1 MVLRFLQVLELWE
14 VITSVIR
21 SLPHFSTSL
30 LSALQGLML
39 AGLSSRHRAILN
51 LSIGLWNHTFGLTT
65 DIQYPETLHK
75 PLLRLAS
82 ITEIELH
89 GLPIEDGAT
98 EVSVALRYK
107 SLY

>member
-1 MVLRFLQVLELWE
+1 MWE
-14 VITSVIR
+14 VVTSVIR
-21 SLPHFSTSL
+21 SLPQFNTIL

-39 AGLSSRHRAILN
+39 AGLSSRHRAISN
-51 LSIGLWNHTFGLTT
+51 LSIRLWNHTFGLTT
-65 DIQYPETLHK
+65 GIQYPETLHK

-89 GLPIEDGAT
+89 GRPIEDGSS

>member
-1 MVLRFLQVLELWE
+1 MWE

-21 SLPHFSTSL
+21 NLPQFNSTL

-89 GLPIEDGAT
+89 GLPIEDASSK
-98 EVSVALRYK
+98 VSVLLRSK

>member
-1 MVLRFLQVLELWE
+1 MWE
-14 VITSVIR
+14 VISSVIR
-21 SLPHFSTSL
+21 SLPQFNTML

-39 AGLSSRHRAILN
+39 AGLSSRHRAFLN
-51 LSIGLWNHTFGLTT
+51 LSISLWNHTFGLTT

-75 PLLRLAS
+75 PLLHLAS

-89 GLPIEDGAT
+89 GLPIEVGAS
-98 EVSVALRYK
+98 EVSLALRYK